1 MEAINSFREL
11 FFEVWNQGVFGLNAT
26 DIIVGIIIF
35 LIFYI
40 LRRLFARFVIR
51 KLTKIV
57 NRTSNKI
64 DNTVVEVI
72 EGPLKFLPIVLGFFI
87 ATSYIEIS
95 IEVQNFVDLVNRTL
109 ITIFIFWLLHQLVIP
124 FSYIIKNFEDKL
136 SKPLVNWT
144 LKGLE
149 IIIIVLGIVAVLE
162 LWGIKV
168 GPVIAGLGLFGVAV
182 ALGAQDLFK
191 NLISGIMI
199 LMEKRFTIGDVILVS
214 NEVEGVVEQ
223 IGFRSTLVR
232 RFDST
237 PVMIPNYKFAEQ
249 SVTNYSRRHHRRIRW
264 LVGLEYKTSIDQL
277 KNIRDKITKL
287 VKDNKDFA
295 KNENSGFFVR
305 IDSFSDSSIDMLVQ
319 VFTVTNDW
327 SEFLRIKEELA
338 VSIIEIVESNKAGFA
353 AVSLNISTQLLYY
366 LLFKQSWFCNCI
378 IEHVDT
384 SAIQSAIQTKPDLQL
399 YH

>member
-1 MEAINSFREL
+1 MEAINRFKEL
-11 FFEVWNQGVFGLNAT
+11 FLEVWSQGVFGLNAS

-35 LIFYI
+35 LIFYV
-40 LRRLFARFVIR
+40 LRRLFARFVIS
-51 KLTKIV
+51 KLSKIV
-57 NRTSNKI
+57 NKTSNKI

-87 ATSYIEIS
+87 ATSYIELS
-95 IEVQNFVDLVNRTL
+95 LEVQNFVDLINRTL

-124 FSYIIKNFEDKL
+124 FSYIIKNFEDKI

-264 LVGLEYKTSIDQL
+264 LIGFEYKTSIDQL
-277 KNIRDKITKL
+277 KKIRDSITKL
-287 VKDNKDFA
+287 IEGNEDFA
-295 KNENSGFFVR
+295 KNENSSFFIR

-319 VFTVTNDW
+319 AFTVTNDW

-338 VSIIEIVESNKAGFA
+338 VSIKEIVESNDAGFA
-353 AVSLNISTQLLYY
+353 FPSQSLYVESYPNERPEIFNPKTTQ
-366 LLFKQSWFCNCI
+366 
-378 IEHVDT
+378 
-384 SAIQSAIQTKPDLQL
+384 
-399 YH
+399 

>member
-1 MEAINSFREL
+1 MEAINRFKEL
-11 FFEVWNQGVFGLNAT
+11 FLEVWNQGVFGLNAS

-35 LIFYI
+35 LIFYV
-40 LRRLFARFVIR
+40 LRRLFARFVISR
-51 KLTKIV
+51 LSKIV
-57 NRTSNKI
+57 NKTSNKI

-87 ATSYIEIS
+87 ATSYIKLS
-95 IEVQNFVDLVNRTL
+95 PEVQNFVDLLNRTL

-124 FSYIIKNFEDKL
+124 FSYIIKNFEDKI

-264 LVGLEYKTSIDQL
+264 LIGFEYKTSIDQL
-277 KNIRDKITKL
+277 KKIRDSITRL
-287 VKDNKDFA
+287 IEDNEDFA
-295 KNENSGFFVR
+295 KNENSSFFIR

-319 VFTVTNDW
+319 AFTVTNDW

-338 VSIIEIVESNKAGFA
+338 VSIKEIVESNDAGFA
-353 AVSLNISTQLLYY
+353 FPSQSLYVESYPNERPEIFNPKTTQ
-366 LLFKQSWFCNCI
+366 
-378 IEHVDT
+378 
-384 SAIQSAIQTKPDLQL
+384 
-399 YH
+399 

>member
-1 MEAINSFREL
+1 MEAINRFGEL
-11 FFEVWNQGVFGLNAT
+11 FLEVWTEGVFGLNASE
-26 DIIVGIIIF
+26 IIIGIVIF
-35 LIFYI
+35 LIFYV
-40 LRRLFARFVIR
+40 LRRLFARFIISR
-51 KLTKIV
+51 LNKIV
-57 NRTSNKI
+57 NKTSTNI

-72 EGPLKFLPIVLGFFI
+72 EGPLKFLPVVLGFFI
-87 ATSYIEIS
+87 ATSYINLS
-95 IEVQNFVDLVNRTL
+95 TEVQGFIDLLNRTL
-109 ITIFIFWLLHQLVIP
+109 ITVFIFWLLHQLVIP
-124 FSYIIKNFEDKL
+124 FSFIIRNFEDKI

-264 LVGLEYKTSIDQL
+264 LIGLEYKTSVNQL
-277 KNIRDKITKL
+277 KKIRDSITQL
-287 VKDNKDFA
+287 IKDKNDFA

-319 VFTVTNDW
+319 AFTVTNDW
-327 SEFLRIKEELA
+327 SEFLQVKEELA
-338 VSIIEIVESNKAGFA
+338 VSIIEIVEANNAGFA
-353 AVSLNISTQLLYY
+353 FPSQSLYVESYPNEKSEI
-366 LLFKQSWFCNCI
+366 FNPK
-378 IEHVDT
+378 
-384 SAIQSAIQTKPDLQL
+384 QTK
-399 YH
+399 

>member
-1 MEAINSFREL
+1 MEAFNRFSEL
-11 FFEVWNQGVFGLNAT
+11 FSEVWQEGVFGLNASE
-26 DIIVGIIIF
+26 IIIGIVIF
-35 LIFYI
+35 LIFYV
-40 LRRLFARFVIR
+40 LRRLFARFIISR
-51 KLTKIV
+51 LNKLV
-57 NRTSNKI
+57 NKTSTKI

-72 EGPLKFLPIVLGFFI
+72 EGPLKFLPVVLGFFI
-87 ATSYIEIS
+87 ATSYINLS
-95 IEVQNFVDLVNRTL
+95 TEVQDFIDLLNRTL
-109 ITIFIFWLLHQLVIP
+109 ITVFIFWLLHQLVIP
-124 FSYIIKNFEDKL
+124 FSFIIRNFEDKI

-182 ALGAQDLFK
+182 ALGAKDIIK

-199 LMEKRFTIGDVILVS
+199 LMEKRFTIGYVILVS

-264 LVGLEYKTSIDQL
+264 LIGLEYKTSINQL
-277 KNIRDKITKL
+277 KKIRDAITQL
-287 VKDNKDFA
+287 IKDKNDFA

-319 VFTVTNDW
+319 AFTVTNDW
-327 SEFLRIKEELA
+327 SEFLKVKEQLA
-338 VSIIEIVESNKAGFA
+338 VSIIEIVEANNAGFA
-353 AVSLNISTQLLYY
+353 FPSQSLYVESYPNEKSEI
-366 LLFKQSWFCNCI
+366 FNPKN
-378 IEHVDT
+378 
-384 SAIQSAIQTKPDLQL
+384 TK
-399 YH
+399 

>member
-1 MEAINSFREL
+1 MEAINSFKKL
-11 FFEVWNQGVFGLNAT
+11 FLEVWNEGVFGLNASE
-26 DIIVGIIIF
+26 IIIGFIIF
-35 LIFYI
+35 LIFYV
-40 LRRLFARFVIR
+40 LRRLFARFIIS
-51 KLTKIV
+51 KLNKLV
-57 NRTSNKI
+57 NRTSTKI
-64 DNTVVEVI
+64 DDTVVDVI

-87 ATSYIEIS
+87 ATSYIELS
-95 IEVQNFVDLVNRTL
+95 IEVQGFIDLLNRTL
-109 ITIFIFWLLHQLVIP
+109 ITVFIFWLLHQLVIP
-124 FSYIIKNFEDKL
+124 FSFILKNFEDKI

-264 LVGLEYKTSIDQL
+264 LIGLEYKTSIDQL
-277 KNIRDKITKL
+277 KQIRDAITKL
-287 VKDNKDFA
+287 IKDHKDFA
-295 KNENSGFFVR
+295 KNENGGFFVR
-305 IDSFSDSSIDMLVQ
+305 IDSFSDSSIDILVQ
-319 VFTVTNDW
+319 AFTVTNDW
-327 SEFLRIKEELA
+327 SEFLKIKEELA
-338 VSIIEIVESNKAGFA
+338 VSIIEIVDANKAGFA
-353 AVSLNISTQLLYY
+353 FPSQSLYVESFPNEKSEIFNPENI
-366 LLFKQSWFCNCI
+366 K
-378 IEHVDT
+378 
-384 SAIQSAIQTKPDLQL
+384 
-399 YH
+399 